1 MPYWDEPKYND
12 PDEIDGPDDV
22 RLPSTMHHMQVKA
35 ELDLLVRAEVI
46 TDDEAMEAMK
56 DWRARQEMEDD
67 RKLLAAVNKLE
78 KRGLLEEGQA
88 EGIRER
94 MAAG

>member
-12 PDEIDGPDDV
+12 PDEIDGPGDV
-22 RLPSTMHHMQVKA
+22 RLPSTMHHMQAKA
-35 ELDLLVRAEVI
+35 ELNLLVRAGAI

-56 DWRARQEMEDD
+56 DWRARQELGDD
-67 RKLLAAVNKLE
+67 RRLWAAVNQ
-78 KRGLLEEGQA
+78 LEERDLLDGEQA

-94 MAAG
+94 LAS